1 MKRIYLGEL
10 EELVMLAVASLQKQA
25 YGVAVMDEL
34 LSRIGRKVTI
44 STIHETLA
52 RLEKKGFLES
62 YMGGATNER
71 GGRKKRFFEVTAYG
85 VKAMNEARVMREQF
99 WQLIPKTLWQ
109 MN

>member
-10 EELVMLAVASLQKQA
+10 EELVMLTVASLQKQA

-34 LSRIGRKVTI
+34 ENQTGRKVTI

-62 YMGGATNER
+62 QMGGATNER

-85 VKAMNEARVMREQF
+85 VKAMNEARAMREQF
-99 WQLIPKTLWQ
+99 WKLIPKTLWQ
-109 MN
+109 MS

>member
-25 YGVAVMDEL
+25 YGVAVLDEL
-34 LSRIGRKVTI
+34 ESRVGRKVTI

-62 YMGGATNER
+62 HMGGATNER

-85 VKAMNEARVMREQF
+85 VKAMNEAREMREQF
-99 WQLIPKTLWQ
+99 WKLIPKALWQ
-109 MN
+109 IA